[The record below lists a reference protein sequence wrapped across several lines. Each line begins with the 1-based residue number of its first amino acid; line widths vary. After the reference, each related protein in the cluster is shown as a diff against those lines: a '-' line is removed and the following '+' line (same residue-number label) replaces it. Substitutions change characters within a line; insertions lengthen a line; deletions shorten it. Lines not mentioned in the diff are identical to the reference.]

1 MKSQKLKPISGE
13 ELLRG
18 LVSCDSSWC
27 IANLS
32 LSSTH
37 WKSVYFLNFLFFI
50 IIAWN
55 LGVKKLGTG
64 WYWLCR
70 LHDSLNGV
78 SIRDQAKRRSLHIDS

>member
-37 WKSVYFLNFLFFI
+37 WKSECIF
-50 IIAWN
+50 
-55 LGVKKLGTG
+55 
-64 WYWLCR
+64 
-70 LHDSLNGV
+70 
-78 SIRDQAKRRSLHIDS
+78 